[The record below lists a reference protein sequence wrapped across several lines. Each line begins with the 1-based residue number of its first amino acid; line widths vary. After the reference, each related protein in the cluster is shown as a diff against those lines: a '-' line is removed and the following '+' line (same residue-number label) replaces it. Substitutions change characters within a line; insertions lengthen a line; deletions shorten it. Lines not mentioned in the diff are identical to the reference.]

1 MYAGVKN
8 TNPHVQSKW
17 LPDLSDAILVHAG
30 VATFNSHVHMKKT
43 RLTFLGTG
51 TSQGVPMI
59 GCGCEVCSSEDPRNK
74 RLRAS
79 VLVEYC
85 GLKILVDAGP
95 DFRQQMLR
103 EGISHLDAILLTHNH
118 KDHTGGLDDIRAFNY
133 LEKKATQIYCEKYVE
148 DSLRMEYS
156 YAFAENKY
164 PGAPEWEVHR
174 IDENPFTII
183 AGGPHKTLEWTDDKG
198 YLHTTS
204 ADEGSICCAEIIP
217 IRGRHYKLPVLG
229 FRFGDIAYCTD
240 MNHIPEEEFV
250 KLQGLEHFIINT
262 VRRGHHISHFALES
276 ALKVAERVGAK
287 HTWLTHLSHQLPCHE
302 DLCAELPPHI
312 RPAYDGLVIEA

>member
-1 MYAGVKN
+1 M
-8 TNPHVQSKW
+8 TN
-17 LPDLSDAILVHAG
+17 
-30 VATFNSHVHMKKT
+30 KT

-59 GCGCEVCSSEDPRNK
+59 GCCCEVCSSVDPRDK

-79 VLVEYC
+79 VFVEHE

-103 EGISHLDAILLTHNH
+103 EGISHVDAILLTHNH

-133 LEKKATQIYCEKYVE
+133 LEKRATDIYCEKYVE

-164 PGAPEWEVHR
+164 PGAPEWRVHM
-174 IDENPFTII
+174 IDENPFEIN
-183 AGGPHKTLEWTDDKG
+183 GVK
-198 YLHTTS
+198 
-204 ADEGSICCAEIIP
+204 IIP

-229 FRFGDIAYCTD
+229 FRFGNIAYCTD
-240 MNHIPEEEFV
+240 MNHIPEEEFE
-250 KLQGLEHFIINT
+250 KLKGLEHFVINC
-262 VRRGHHISHFALES
+262 VRRGHHISHFALEG
-276 ALKVAERVGAK
+276 ALKVAEKVGAR
-287 HTWLTHLSHQLPCHE
+287 HTWLTHLSHQLPRHV
-302 DLCAELPPHI
+302 DLTEELPEGVL
-312 RPAYDGLVIEA
+312 PAYDGLVIKA